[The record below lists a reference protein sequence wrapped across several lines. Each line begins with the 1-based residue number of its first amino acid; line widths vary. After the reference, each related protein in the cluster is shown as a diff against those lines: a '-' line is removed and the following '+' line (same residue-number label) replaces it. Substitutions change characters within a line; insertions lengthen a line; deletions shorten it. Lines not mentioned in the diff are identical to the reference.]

1 MRRFGNPESIRDRQA
16 GMTFGVYLESVHK
29 VMFFVIPAE
38 AGIQNLLKTMDSGLR
53 TAGMAESKLIDSLK
67 KCHSRESVLRPSVLK
82 TDDGSAKDTT
92 ELQHPLHLQ
101 CRLQ

>member
-29 VMFFVIPAE
+29 VRFFVIPAE

-53 TAGMAESKLIDSLK
+53 TAGMTESKLIDSLK
-67 KCHSRESVLRPSVLK
+67 KCHSRESVLRI
-82 TDDGSAKDTT
+82 DGGNPVYSRRSG
-92 ELQHPLHLQ
+92 
-101 CRLQ
+101 CRIIRLPY